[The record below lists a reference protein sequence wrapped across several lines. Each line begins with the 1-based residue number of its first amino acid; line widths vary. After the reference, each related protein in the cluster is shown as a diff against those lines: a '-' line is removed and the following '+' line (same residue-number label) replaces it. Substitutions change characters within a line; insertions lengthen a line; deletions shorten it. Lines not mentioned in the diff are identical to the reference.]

1 MSNTKDASNSGDAT
15 NSVRP
20 EPVEGLN
27 LREIVDFEN
36 LRIAHWELI
45 NTKSFETNNQ
55 VHELMLLY
63 ALQINDLS
71 HGLDVLKKPISNDG
85 HVLQQSQWVLL
96 RAMFEA
102 TIKISYLCCDPKM
115 TLARFDELERD
126 GLNDQLK
133 SMKAMRAS
141 FPDDKKAD
149 EVIALVEANYNHFP
163 KMSAL
168 NMDDRLNVICNFYD
182 NTELAEQLK
191 IIWKRLCA
199 VSHSRPSELF
209 RIFIGENRGFFEPFT
224 KLKPDSA
231 NEVDFMAAC
240 FLSMAGKF
248 LVVLPDKNNPA

>member
-1 MSNTKDASNSGDAT
+1 MNTT
-15 NSVRP
+15 NPVRP
-20 EPVEGLN
+20 ELVEGLD
-27 LREIVDFEN
+27 LKSILDFEN
-36 LRIAHWELI
+36 LSIAHWELI

-71 HGLDVLKKPISNDG
+71 RGLNVLKKPISNDG

-102 TIKISYLCCDPKM
+102 TIKLSYLCCDPQM
-115 TLARFDELERD
+115 TQKRFNELELA
-126 GLNDQLK
+126 GLRDQLK
-133 SMKAMRAS
+133 SMRAMKALS
-141 FPDDKKAD
+141 PNDEKAD
-149 EVIALVEANYNHFP
+149 AAIVLVEAKSNDLQNVAVL
-163 KMSAL
+163 KMEE
-168 NMDDRLNVICNFYD
+168 RVKVICDFYG

-191 IIWKRLCA
+191 IIWMRLCA
-199 VSHSRPSELF
+199 VSHSRPGELY
-209 RIFIGENRGFFEPFT
+209 RIFIGENRGLFEPFT

-248 LVVLPDKNNPA
+248 LVVLTDKNSQT

>member
-1 MSNTKDASNSGDAT
+1 VNITHP
-15 NSVRP
+15 VRP
-20 EPVEGLN
+20 ELVEGVDLKAI
-27 LREIVDFEN
+27 LDFEN
-36 LRIAHWELI
+36 LSIAHWELI
-45 NTKSFETNNQ
+45 NTKTFETNNQ

-71 HGLDVLKKPISNDG
+71 RGLDVLKKPISNDG

-102 TIKISYLCCDPKM
+102 TIKLSYLCCDPKM
-115 TLARFDELERD
+115 TQTRFNELERD

-141 FPDDKKAD
+141 FPADKKAD
-149 EVIALVEANYNHFP
+149 AAIALVEAKYNQLP
-163 KMSAL
+163 NISAL
-168 NMDDRLNVICNFYD
+168 KMDQRLKVICDFYD

-224 KLKPDSA
+224 KLKADSA

-248 LVVLPDKNNPA
+248 LVVLSDKNSPA

>member
-1 MSNTKDASNSGDAT
+1 VNITHP
-15 NSVRP
+15 VRP
-20 EPVEGLN
+20 ELVEGLD
-27 LREIVDFEN
+27 LREIVDFKN

-45 NTKSFETNNQ
+45 NTKSFETSNQ

-71 HGLDVLKKPISNDG
+71 RGLDVLKKPISNDG

-102 TIKISYLCCDPKM
+102 TIKLSYLCCDSKM
-115 TLARFDELERD
+115 TQTRFNELERD
-126 GLNDQLK
+126 GLRDQLN

-141 FPDDKKAD
+141 FPDEKKAD
-149 EVIALVEANYNHFP
+149 IAIALVEAKFSQLQNITV
-163 KMSAL
+163 L
-168 NMDDRLNVICNFYD
+168 NMEQRLNVICDFYS

-199 VSHSRPSELF
+199 ASHSRPSELF

-248 LVVLPDKNNPA
+248 LVVLPDKNSQA